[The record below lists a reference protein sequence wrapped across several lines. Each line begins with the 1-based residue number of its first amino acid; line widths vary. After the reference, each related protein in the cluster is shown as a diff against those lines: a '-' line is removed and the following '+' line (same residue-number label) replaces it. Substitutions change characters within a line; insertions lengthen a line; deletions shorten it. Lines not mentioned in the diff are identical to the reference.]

1 MYKTK
6 RIYFVLLILSLLQAC
21 STKGDKGLSYKL
33 FGGKNNSDTVID
45 IKAYKY
51 TLENGLRVIIHENH
65 KLPIYSY
72 YTFFDVGGRFE
83 PDHLVGGTH
92 FLEHMMFKGAK
103 KYGPGSIENM
113 VEGSGGYNNAYT
125 SRDLTVY
132 DNHMPAGTIGQ
143 IIDLEVDRMQNLLLE
158 PGSFETERKVVLDE
172 RLRNYDSNPRNLLF
186 LKMMEAIFEKTPYG
200 RSVIG
205 TSEEIKNI
213 KREDM
218 LKYFSDNYAPNNAV
232 IVISG
237 DVDAKE
243 VMKNI
248 TQKYGPLQ
256 ASADLS
262 KYKERINQEKLYRHQ
277 GRYQRDIEINGI
289 NPYPMY
295 ILAYKGEKVG
305 SRRGFILD
313 ILASVLG
320 SGESSYLNL
329 EFVNSKKP
337 VLNSI
342 DAGHYTL
349 FKNGVFLISGEMLQ
363 GQKLKS
369 HKTKLISGLK
379 KICNDQQFDMERAV
393 RKIKNQYLVQ
403 IINQLKTNEG
413 VAHFLGLEEIA
424 YGDFEYY
431 KKEFEIY
438 NSITAAEVI
447 KVCNEIFSG
456 DEHIFV
462 SIWKKHVNK

>member
-1 MYKTK
+1 MDMTNWKF
-6 RIYFVLLILSLLQAC
+6 FVLLILLTLLSC
-21 STKGDKGLSYKL
+21 SSKSENGLSYKL
-33 FGGKNNSDTVID
+33 FGSKNNSDQLID

-65 KLPIYSY
+65 KLPIFSY

-103 KYGPGSIENM
+103 KYGPGSIENI
-113 VEGSGGYNNAYT
+113 VEGNGGFNNAYT

-132 DNHMPAGTIGQ
+132 DNHMPSGTLEQ

-158 PGSFETERKVVLDE
+158 PVSFETERNVVLDE

-186 LKMMEAIFEKTPYG
+186 LRMMEAIFEKTPYG

-218 LKYFSDNYAPNNAV
+218 LKYFHANYAPNNAV

-237 DVDAKE
+237 DVNVSE
-243 VMKNI
+243 VMKQI
-248 TQKYGPLQ
+248 TQMYGPLP

-262 KYKERINQEKLYRHQ
+262 KYKENINQDKLYRHQ
-277 GRYQRDIEINGI
+277 GRYKRDIEINGI

-305 SRRGFILD
+305 TRKGFVLD
-313 ILASVLG
+313 ILASILG
-320 SGESSYLNL
+320 SGESSFLNL

-337 VLNSI
+337 VLNNVY
-342 DAGHYTL
+342 AGHYAL
-349 FKNGVFLISGEMLQ
+349 FKNGVFIIGGEMLPQ
-363 GQKLKS
+363 QKLKP
-369 HKTKLISGLK
+369 HKTKLISSLK
-379 KICNDQQFDMERAV
+379 KICNDQQFAMERAV
-393 RKIKNQYLVQ
+393 KKIKNQYLVQ
-403 IINQLKTNEG
+403 MINQLKTNEG
-413 VAHFLGLEEIA
+413 VAHFLGQEEIA

-438 NSITAAEVI
+438 NSITAAEVVR
-447 KVCNEIFSG
+447 VCNELFSS
-456 DEHIFV
+456 DEHIFI
-462 SIWKKHVNK
+462 SIWTKHLNK

>member
-1 MYKTK
+1 MTK
-6 RIYFVLLILSLLQAC
+6 WICLVLFTLLILPSC
-21 STKGDKGLSYKL
+21 STKSDQGPGYRL
-33 FGGKNNSDTVID
+33 FGSKNMSDHLID
-45 IKAYKY
+45 IKAKKY

-83 PDHLVGGTH
+83 PAHLVGGTH

-103 KYGPGSIENM
+103 KHGPGVFDNM
-113 VEGSGGYNNAYT
+113 VEGSGGSNNAYT

-132 DNHMPAGTIGQ
+132 DNHMPTGTIEQ
-143 IIDLEVDRMQNLLLE
+143 MIDLEVDRMQNLLLE
-158 PGSFETERKVVLDE
+158 PVSFETERKVILDE

-186 LKMMEAIFEKTPYG
+186 LKMMDAIFENTPYG

-213 KREDM
+213 KREEM
-218 LKYFSDNYAPNNAV
+218 LKYFHNNYAPNNAV

-237 DVDAKE
+237 DVNESE

-248 TQKYGPLQ
+248 TQIYGPLQ
-256 ASADLS
+256 ASADLFE
-262 KYKERINQEKLYRHQ
+262 YKEKINQETLYQHQ
-277 GRYQRDIEINGI
+277 GRYRRDIEIHGV

-305 SRRGFILD
+305 SRKGFVLD
-313 ILASVLG
+313 ILASILG

-329 EFVNSKKP
+329 EFVHAKKP
-337 VLNSI
+337 VLSSI
-342 DAGHYTL
+342 YAGHYAL
-349 FKNGVFLISGEMLQ
+349 FKNGVFMIGGEMLPH
-363 GQKLKS
+363 QKLKP
-369 HKTKLISGLK
+369 HKTKLISSLK
-379 KICNDQQFDMERAV
+379 KLCNDQQFAMERAV
-393 RKIKNQYLVQ
+393 KKIKNQYLVQ
-403 IINQLKTNEG
+403 TVNQLKTNEG
-413 VAHFLGLEEIA
+413 IAHLLGMEEIA

-438 NSITAAEVI
+438 NSITAAEVVR
-447 KVCNEIFSG
+447 VCNELFSS

-462 SIWKKHVNK
+462 SIWKKHLNK